1 VKRDN
6 GKPPA
11 RDDRSTRERAIMR
24 VEDTTELLELAQEAG
39 RVGIFE
45 WQVRSGRMRLS
56 PRFLSLYG
64 LLDFDGRYETW
75 LKSIFREDVLHVT
88 DLFDNAFVA
97 GQREIDFE
105 FRINVPG
112 ADLKWIEA
120 RNIAFYDTDGRAER
134 VVGVNVDITE
144 RKRAMAQLR
153 AFTET
158 LEEAVKDRTRE
169 LEIENEARLK
179 AEELLRQAQ
188 KMEAVGQ
195 LTGGVAHDFNNLLTI
210 VLGGLDLIGRELPAL
225 SASAAAARIARG
237 KDMALQGVQRA
248 ITLTARLLAFARQQP
263 LEPKSIDANRLISGT
278 CEFLRRTLDA
288 SVSLETVLAAG
299 LWQAFADPN
308 QLENALLNL
317 AFNARDAMPDGGKLT
332 IETANCYLD
341 ENYLRSIPEPVEPG
355 QYVMIAVADNG
366 TGMNKATLEHVFEPF
381 FTTKEAGRGTGLGLS
396 QVYGFVRQ
404 SSGHVR
410 LYSELGEGTTVKIYL
425 PRHLGAEDRTDVAEV
440 AHPDTGM
447 NGSETIL
454 IVEDDLALRAYA
466 VESLAEHGYHV
477 LAAATAAEAL
487 KIFDAGHTV
496 DLLFTDIVMPGG
508 VNGRQLADKAKRR
521 RPGLKVLFTTGYTRN
536 AIVHHGRLDPGV
548 HMIGKPYSFNALGAK
563 VRSLLD
569 S

>member
-1 VKRDN
+1 
-6 GKPPA
+6 
-11 RDDRSTRERAIMR
+11 MR
-24 VEDTTELLELAQEAG
+24 PEDTAELLELAQEAG

-45 WQVRSGRMRLS
+45 WQVPSRRVRLS
-56 PRFLSLYG
+56 PRFLTLYG
-64 LLDFDGRYETW
+64 LTEFDGRYETW

-88 DLFDNAFVA
+88 NLFDTAFA
-97 GQREIDFE
+97 AREREVNFE
-105 FRINVPG
+105 FRIAMPG
-112 ADLKWIEA
+112 SGELKWIEA
-120 RNIAFYDTDGRAER
+120 RNLAFYNADGGTER

-158 LEEAVKDRTRE
+158 LEEAVKERTRA
-169 LEIENEARLK
+169 LENENEARLK
-179 AEELLRQAQ
+179 VEELLRQAQ

-210 VLGGLDLIGRELPAL
+210 VLGGLDLIGRQLPAL
-225 SASAAAARIARG
+225 GASAAAEHIGRG

-248 ITLTARLLAFARQQP
+248 ITLTERLLAFSRQQP
-263 LEPKSIDANRLISGT
+263 LAPKSIDANRLVGGISD
-278 CEFLRRTLDA
+278 FLRRALGETI
-288 SVSLETVLAAG
+288 SLETVLTAG
-299 LWQAFADPN
+299 LWRGFADPN

-317 AFNARDAMPDGGKLT
+317 VFNARDAMPDGGKLT

-341 ENYLRSIPEPVEPG
+341 EAYLRLVAEPVEPG
-355 QYVMIAVADNG
+355 QYVMIAVTDCG
-366 TGMNKATLEHVFEPF
+366 TGMEKATLERVFEPF

-410 LYSELGEGTTVKIYL
+410 VYSELGEGTTVKIYL
-425 PRHLGAEDRTDVAEV
+425 PRYLGIEDRAEDADP
-440 AHPDTGM
+440 AHANAGM

-454 IVEDDLALRAYA
+454 VVEDDHTLRAYA
-466 VESLAEHGYHV
+466 VESLTEHGYRV
-477 LAAATAAEAL
+477 LAAATAGEAL
-487 KIFDAGHTV
+487 KILEAGDTV

-508 VNGRQLADKAKRR
+508 INGRQLADDAVRR

-563 VRSLLD
+563 VRLLLD

>member
-1 VKRDN
+1 
-6 GKPPA
+6 
-11 RDDRSTRERAIMR
+11 MR
-24 VEDTTELLELAQEAG
+24 PEDTAELLELAQEAG

-45 WQVRSGRMRLS
+45 WQVPSRRVRLS
-56 PRFLSLYG
+56 PRFLTLYG
-64 LLDFDGRYETW
+64 LTEFDGRYETW

-88 DLFDNAFVA
+88 NLFDTAFTA
-97 GQREIDFE
+97 REREINFE
-105 FRINVPG
+105 FRIAVPG
-112 ADLKWIEA
+112 SGELKWIEA
-120 RNIAFYDTDGRAER
+120 RNLAFYNADGGTER

-158 LEEAVKDRTRE
+158 LEEAVKERTHA
-169 LEIENEARLK
+169 LENENEARLK

-210 VLGGLDLIGRELPAL
+210 VLGGLDLIGRQLPML
-225 SASAAAARIARG
+225 GASAAAERIGRG

-248 ITLTARLLAFARQQP
+248 ITLTERLLAFSRQQP
-263 LEPKSIDANRLISGT
+263 LAPKSIDANRLVGGISD
-278 CEFLRRTLDA
+278 FLRRALGETI
-288 SVSLETVLAAG
+288 SLETVLTAG
-299 LWQAFADPN
+299 LWRGFADPN

-317 AFNARDAMPDGGKLT
+317 VFNARDAMPDGGKLT

-341 ENYLRSIPEPVEPG
+341 EAYLRLVAEPVEPG
-355 QYVMIAVADNG
+355 QYVMIAVTDCG
-366 TGMNKATLEHVFEPF
+366 TGMDKATLERVFEPF

-410 LYSELGEGTTVKIYL
+410 VYSELGEGTTVKIYL
-425 PRHLGAEDRTDVAEV
+425 PRYLGIEDRAEDADPGHTNA
-440 AHPDTGM
+440 GM

-454 IVEDDLALRAYA
+454 VVEDDHTLRAYA
-466 VESLAEHGYHV
+466 VESLAEHGYRV
-477 LAAATAAEAL
+477 LAAATAGEAL
-487 KIFDAGHTV
+487 KILEAGDMV

-508 VNGRQLADKAKRR
+508 INGRQLADDAVRR

-548 HMIGKPYSFNALGAK
+548 HMIGKPYSFSALGAK
-563 VRSLLD
+563 VRLLLD

>member
-1 VKRDN
+1 
-6 GKPPA
+6 
-11 RDDRSTRERAIMR
+11 MR
-24 VEDTTELLELAQEAG
+24 PEDTAELLELAQEAG

-45 WQVRSGRMRLS
+45 WQVPSRRVRLS
-56 PRFLSLYG
+56 PRFLTLYG
-64 LLDFDGRYETW
+64 LTEFDGRYETW

-88 DLFDNAFVA
+88 NLFDTAFTA
-97 GQREIDFE
+97 REREINFE
-105 FRINVPG
+105 FRIAVPG
-112 ADLKWIEA
+112 SGELKWIEA
-120 RNIAFYDTDGRAER
+120 RNLAFYNADGGTER

-158 LEEAVKDRTRE
+158 LEEAVKERTHA
-169 LEIENEARLK
+169 LENENEARLK

-210 VLGGLDLIGRELPAL
+210 VLGGLDLIGRQLPAL
-225 SASAAAARIARG
+225 GASGAAERIGRG

-248 ITLTARLLAFARQQP
+248 ITLTERLLAFSRQQP
-263 LEPKSIDANRLISGT
+263 LAPKSIDANRLVGGISD
-278 CEFLRRTLDA
+278 FLRRALGETI
-288 SVSLETVLAAG
+288 SLETVLTAG
-299 LWQAFADPN
+299 LWRGFADPN

-341 ENYLRSIPEPVEPG
+341 EAYLRLVAEPVEPG
-355 QYVMIAVADNG
+355 QYVMIAVTDCGA
-366 TGMNKATLEHVFEPF
+366 GMDKATLERVFEPF

-410 LYSELGEGTTVKIYL
+410 VYSELGEGTTVKIYL
-425 PRHLGAEDRTDVAEV
+425 PRYLGIEDRAEDADPGHTNA
-440 AHPDTGM
+440 GM

-454 IVEDDLALRAYA
+454 VVEDDHTLRAYA
-466 VESLAEHGYHV
+466 VESLAEHGYRV
-477 LAAATAAEAL
+477 LAAATAGEAL
-487 KIFDAGHTV
+487 KILEAGDMV

-508 VNGRQLADKAKRR
+508 INGRQLADDAVRR
-521 RPGLKVLFTTGYTRN
+521 RPRLKVLFTTGYTRN

-548 HMIGKPYSFNALGAK
+548 HMIGKPYSFSALGAK
-563 VRSLLD
+563 VRLLLD

>member
-1 VKRDN
+1 
-6 GKPPA
+6 
-11 RDDRSTRERAIMR
+11 MR
-24 VEDTTELLELAQEAG
+24 PEDTAELLELAQEAG

-45 WQVRSGRMRLS
+45 WQVPSRRVRLS
-56 PRFLSLYG
+56 PRFLTLYG
-64 LLDFDGRYETW
+64 LTEFDGRYETW

-88 DLFDNAFVA
+88 NLFDTAFA
-97 GQREIDFE
+97 AREREVNFE
-105 FRINVPG
+105 FRIAMPG
-112 ADLKWIEA
+112 SGELKWIEA
-120 RNIAFYDTDGRAER
+120 RNLAFYNADGGTER

-158 LEEAVKDRTRE
+158 LEEAVKERTRA
-169 LEIENEARLK
+169 LENENEARLK
-179 AEELLRQAQ
+179 VEELLRQAQ

-210 VLGGLDLIGRELPAL
+210 VLGGLDLIGRQLPAL
-225 SASAAAARIARG
+225 GASAAAEHIGRG

-248 ITLTARLLAFARQQP
+248 ITLTERLLAFSRQQP
-263 LEPKSIDANRLISGT
+263 LAPKSIDANRLVGGISD
-278 CEFLRRTLDA
+278 FLRRALGETI
-288 SVSLETVLAAG
+288 SLETVLTAG
-299 LWQAFADPN
+299 LWRGFADPN

-317 AFNARDAMPDGGKLT
+317 VFNARDAMPDGGKLT

-341 ENYLRSIPEPVEPG
+341 EAYLRLVAEPVEPG
-355 QYVMIAVADNG
+355 QYVMIAVTDCG
-366 TGMNKATLEHVFEPF
+366 TGMDKATLERVFEPF

-410 LYSELGEGTTVKIYL
+410 VYSELGEGTTVKIYL
-425 PRHLGAEDRTDVAEV
+425 PRYLGIEDRAEDADP
-440 AHPDTGM
+440 AHANAGM

-454 IVEDDLALRAYA
+454 VVEDDHTLRAYA
-466 VESLAEHGYHV
+466 VESLTEHGYRV
-477 LAAATAAEAL
+477 LAAATAGEAL
-487 KIFDAGHTV
+487 KILEAGDTV

-508 VNGRQLADKAKRR
+508 INGRQLADDAVRR

-563 VRSLLD
+563 VRLLLD